1 MVETKYGKCPICGVE
16 ISGYGL
22 DDLNKNIK
30 AHIEQ
35 QHPNE
40 KYTIESESVEVK
52 EEEVKEEEP
61 KKKSKK
67 KKK

>member
-1 MVETKYGKCPICGVE
+1 MVETKYGKCPVCGVE
-16 ISGYGL
+16 ISGYGT

-35 QHPNE
+35 QHPKE

-52 EEEVKEEEP
+52 KEEP
-61 KKKSKK
+61 KKKSRKK
-67 KKK
+67 KK